1 MSKEDISWVKNLIST
16 DAKALGVYI
25 AILWLRFI
33 FSNSKSMNIEDYPFF
48 EKTMKNFLA
57 LYPIGK
63 FRLEVFEA
71 AKTFFNQFFTRY
83 GSKASEEV
91 SRNSLLEQIEG
102 EFFETFAKA
111 YRKFLK
117 IDEIPRTYRERIA
130 LLLRKIRSRE
140 IYINDTTIM
149 GSIVISRSRINEY
162 LKSLKLKEDE
172 IAIPHQYLVKSGFAL
187 PAFSDHI
194 IPVPCFMDDVL
205 RLLEEERGV
214 AEVKPQPPIGLDAVA
229 GLREVC
235 LEGLVTGYGCS
246 NFEKGRCFSWF

>member
-1 MSKEDISWVKNLIST
+1 LINS

-25 AILWLRFI
+25 AILCLRLRGE
-33 FSNSKSMNIEDYPFF
+33 SCSLYIEDTDYSKYYPVF
-48 EKTMKNFLA
+48 EWAMKDLLA

-63 FRLEVFEA
+63 CRLEVFEA
-71 AKTFFNQFFTRY
+71 ANTFFNQLFTQH
-83 GSKASEEV
+83 GSEASREV

-117 IDEIPRTYRERIA
+117 IDEIPCKFRERIA

-140 IYINDTTIM
+140 IYINADDTTIM
-149 GSIVISRSRINEY
+149 GSIVILKSRINEY
-162 LKSLKLKEDE
+162 LKSLKLKKDE

-229 GLREVC
+229 GLREIC
-235 LEGLVTGYGCS
+235 LEGLVSGYICS
-246 NFEKGRCFSWF
+246 DFRFEPSLTKV